1 MDHKTIR
8 QNGGLLVKVT
18 MADNSIAEIKVRQLP
33 IEDWDKAIGVFTNER
48 ALVALICGQPPE
60 WVNKIAP
67 DSYGEL
73 FKLAREV
80 NERGFFDYAA
90 RQLKA
95 GEDEIERMVKLGV
108 PLEKIIE
115 AGKRSISLAGS
126 RAA

>member
-8 QNGGLLVKVT
+8 LNGGLLVNVT
-18 MADNSIAEIKVRQLP
+18 MADNSIVEIKVRQLP
-33 IEDWDKAIGVFTNER
+33 TGEWDKAIGLFTNER

-60 WVNKIAP
+60 WINTVAP
-67 DSYGEL
+67 ESYGEL
-73 FKLAREV
+73 YKVAREV
-80 NERGFFDYAA
+80 NELGFFDFAS

-95 GEDEIERMVKLGV
+95 GQEEIERLVKLGV